1 MRNIT
6 IEAATP
12 ESALGLYQALA
23 GFRAELRETEDGRR
37 FIDVELRGGDREVVD
52 VLNAVEDYVTRR
64 SDGPA
69 RVALNGRTY
78 ALHAA
83 G

>member
-12 ESALGLYQALA
+12 ESALALDEALA
-23 GFRAELRETEDGRR
+23 VFRAELRAGDDGRHLV
-37 FIDVELRGGDREVVD
+37 DVELRAGDREIVE

-64 SDGPA
+64 DDGPA
-69 RVALNGRTY
+69 RVAIDGRGYT
-78 ALHAA
+78 LHAA
-83 G
+83 T